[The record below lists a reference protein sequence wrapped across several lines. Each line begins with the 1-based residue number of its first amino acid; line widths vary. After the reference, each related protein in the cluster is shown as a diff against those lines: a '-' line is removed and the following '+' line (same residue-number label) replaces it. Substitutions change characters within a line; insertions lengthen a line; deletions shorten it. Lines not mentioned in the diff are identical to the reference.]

1 MDWSV
6 VHLLNGVLVRHDG
19 VEDVTVAYE
28 RAAEFLF
35 PALLV
40 LLFFAI
46 RGRAAVDVRSGV
58 VAAVPAAACA
68 LVVTAV
74 LSRLADRPRPFV
86 THPGVHTFL
95 AHAADPGFPSDHA
108 TGAFAI
114 AVAVALRS
122 RRWGAVLLALAALVA
137 LGRVALGV
145 HYPTDVLAGACIG
158 AAVAGLLSRGPARR
172 ATDTAARRVGERIT
186 VRQPAVTA

>member
-40 LLFFAI
+40 LLFLAS
-46 RGRAAVDVRSGV
+46 RGRAAVDVRAGV

-68 LVVTAV
+68 LIVTAV
-74 LSRLADRPRPFV
+74 IGHLVDRPRPFV
-86 THPGVHTFL
+86 AHPGVHTFL

-114 AVAVALRS
+114 AVAVWLHS
-122 RRWGAVLLALAALVA
+122 RRWGAVLLVLSALLAI
-137 LGRVALGV
+137 GRVALGV

-158 AAVAGLLSRGPARR
+158 AAAAVLLARGPARR
-172 ATDTAARRVGERIT
+172 VTDAIASRSEGRRPSLHLRLS
-186 VRQPAVTA
+186 